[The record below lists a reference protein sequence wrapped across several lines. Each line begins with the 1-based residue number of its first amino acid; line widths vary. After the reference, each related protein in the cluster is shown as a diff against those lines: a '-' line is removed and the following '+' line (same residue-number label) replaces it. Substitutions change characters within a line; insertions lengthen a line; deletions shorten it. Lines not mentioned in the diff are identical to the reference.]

1 MITSLENKESKVFI
15 IARAK
20 LGRRIMKKTVLN
32 NKFLEQ
38 AVFAVADGYCN
49 VNLSQNLIPGVMY
62 YVKNGITYS
71 LNELLGLPE
80 NSKLNEAVEA
90 WSKTLPEEEQERF
103 LKFFDREAL
112 LQRFYNGESHLT
124 FTYWTQTVKH
134 APMLAENHLAM
145 FQDEKTGDVLGV
157 NYAIDRTEQ
166 YYLRQQSE
174 LLEEKNKQLKELLN
188 KEQEYKKLLEKSV
201 EETKRASIAK
211 TDFLR
216 RMSHDIRTP
225 INGIRGMISIANHY
239 PTDYEKQQH
248 FRNKIMQASGFLLDL
263 VNDILNMNKLE
274 SGMVRLEEKP
284 FDVTEILQET
294 VSIASMQANECG
306 IKIERVAKHF
316 VHEHLLGSPLH
327 LRQILQNI
335 AGNAVKYSN
344 VGGVIKFDTKELSC
358 ENGKAEFLFICA
370 DNGRGMSEEFLQKA
384 FEPFAQELQGARSSF
399 NGTGLGLPITKQ
411 LIELMGGSIKLE
423 SKLGEGT
430 TVYMKIPFN
439 IDTNYKLAEKK
450 QETVMPL
457 SLKGVKVL
465 LVEDNDL
472 NMEIAKFFLERAGM
486 KVTCA
491 WNGQEAVD
499 IFAASPEGEFAI
511 ILMDIMM
518 PVLDGLD
525 ATRAIRG
532 MQRMD
537 AQSLPIFAMTANA
550 FTEDVQ
556 QSKEAGMNE
565 HISKPLNEAKLLELI
580 QKYVD
585 RKNCEA

>member
-1 MITSLENKESKVFI
+1 MT
-15 IARAK
+15 R
-20 LGRRIMKKTVLN
+20 TVLN
-32 NKFLEQ
+32 NEFLQQ
-38 AVFAVADGYCN
+38 AVFAVADGYCS
-49 VNLSQNLIPGVMY
+49 VNLSKNVIPGAMH
-62 YVKNGITYS
+62 YVSAGVTYN
-71 LNELLGLPE
+71 LNEELGLPE
-80 NSKLNEAVEA
+80 NAAFTEAVQA
-90 WSKTLPEEEQERF
+90 WAATLAEKERPAFLAFFNRETLLERF
-103 LKFFDREAL
+103 RK
-112 LQRFYNGESHLT
+112 GENHLT

-134 APMLAENHLAM
+134 ELMLAENHLAM
-145 FQDEKTGDVLGV
+145 FQDEQSGDVVGL

-174 LLEEKNKQLKELLN
+174 LLEKRNKQLKELLN

-225 INGIRGMISIANHY
+225 INGIRGMLSIANHY
-239 PTDYEKQQH
+239 PKDYERQQH
-248 FRNKIMQASGFLLDL
+248 FRNKVMQASGFLLDL

-274 SGMVRLEEKP
+274 SGMVELEEKP

-294 VSIASMQANECG
+294 VTIASMQANESG

-316 VHEHLLGSPLH
+316 AHDHLLGSPLH

-335 AGNAVKYSN
+335 ASNAVKYGR
-344 VGGVIKFDTKELSC
+344 VGGVIKFDTKELGC

-384 FEPFAQELQGARSSF
+384 FEPFAQEMQGARTSF

-411 LIELMGGSIKLE
+411 LIELMGGSIKIE

-430 TVYMKIPFN
+430 TVYMKIPFTV
-439 IDTNYKLAEKK
+439 DTDYKAAEKK
-450 QETVMPL
+450 PVEKVPV
-457 SLKGVKVL
+457 SLEGVRVL

-499 IFAASPEGEFAI
+499 IFAASQEGEFAI

-532 MQRMD
+532 MQRAD

-550 FTEDVQ
+550 FAEDVQ

-565 HISKPLNEAKLLELI
+565 HLSKPLNENTLLQII
-580 QKYVD
+580 QKYVG
-585 RKNCEA
+585 RKK